1 MSMDHPR
8 IVIADD
14 HPEVSAALRDI
25 LGGIGAVVG
34 TASDGMA
41 LIAAVQQ
48 LEPDIV
54 IADISMPIL
63 DGLKATRALRCSAPR
78 SKVII
83 LTVHRES
90 IYLSLA
96 FQAGAWGYLLKRTA
110 AAELPQAVMHVLAG
124 DRYVG
129 EGVNVNEVWLPPPEK
144 RAVLRRP
151 LRI

>member
-1 MSMDHPR
+1 MDHPR

-14 HPEVSAALRDI
+14 HPEISAALRDI

-34 TASDGMA
+34 TAPDGMA

-63 DGLKATRALRCSAPR
+63 DGLKATSALRRSVPR
-78 SKVII
+78 SKIII

-90 IYLSLA
+90 IYPSLA

-129 EGVNVNEVWLPPPEK
+129 QGVDVKDVWLPPPEK
-144 RAVLRRP
+144 RAVLRGP
-151 LRI
+151 VRI